1 MMLANHD
8 QSCGFLRNRVMT
20 GCDYI
25 WKIASSSEKDV
36 GLAGFHLIS
45 TILISNN
52 SVLPL
57 ISRVVLS
64 QTELGLAQFFQ
75 PATLCTVWMCVSSDV
90 ELSQIHLHKGGGGKC
105 VLSLIGGRI
114 KGLIMGFARLF
125 VSHSHLQKLLSNV
138 VFSRCLYCRIT
149 LRVLEVGRP
158 SQQPEFGCVKYW
170 KLLQAWWCCCYLPV

>member
-1 MMLANHD
+1 MQSSFSTCTLPDKSYLFPRYMMLANHD

-36 GLAGFHLIS
+36 GLAEFHLIS
-45 TILISNN
+45 TILICNN

-90 ELSQIHLHKGGGGKC
+90 ELSQIHLHKGRGGKMC
-105 VLSLIGGRI
+105 SVFDWREDKGFDHGICSTLCFTQPSAKASVKRCFQPVLVLQDHFACAWGG
-114 KGLIMGFARLF
+114 
-125 VSHSHLQKLLSNV
+125 
-138 VFSRCLYCRIT
+138 
-149 LRVLEVGRP
+149 
-158 SQQPEFGCVKYW
+158 
-170 KLLQAWWCCCYLPV
+170 